1 MCRSFA
7 RMEYTPTDRTKIRR
21 VPERANYDRELVH
34 GVIDE
39 ALTCSVGFAVDG
51 KPWVIPTI
59 HTRVDETLYLH
70 GAPANHM
77 LKSLADGIETCVSIT
92 LVDGLVLARSAFK
105 HSVNYRPVV
114 MFGLATKVEDGA
126 EKETALAAL
135 VEHVARGRGADA
147 RPPTANELRSTLV
160 LRLPIQEVSAKVRSG
175 GPLDNEEDLG
185 LDVWA
190 GVLPCTTA
198 YGDPLAEPGI
208 AAAAPGY
215 LTRYGRP

>member
-1 MCRSFA
+1 
-7 RMEYTPTDRTKIRR
+7 MEYTPTDRTKIRR
-21 VPERANYDRELVH
+21 VPERANYDRTLVH
-34 GVIDE
+34 GIIDE

-59 HTRVDETLYLH
+59 HTRVDELLYLH

-77 LKSLADGIETCVSIT
+77 LKSLAGGIETCVSIT

-105 HSVNYRPVV
+105 HSVNYRSVV

-126 EKETALAAL
+126 EKEAALAAL

-147 RPPTANELRSTLV
+147 RPPSANELRSTLV

-175 GPLDNEEDLG
+175 GPLDNEEDLS

-190 GVLPCTTA
+190 GVLPCTTT

-215 LTRYGRP
+215 LTSYGRP